1 MQRKL
6 VVFNYKIR
14 LNKDLHHLEANKYKP
29 NSFQESN
36 FEGNMRSN
44 NNKLQWRIRFYE
56 GLHLRIEIMV

>member
-6 VVFNYKIR
+6 VVFNYKIG

-29 NSFQESN
+29 NSFHESN

-44 NNKLQWRIRFYE
+44 NN
-56 GLHLRIEIMV
+56 

>member
-44 NNKLQWRIRFYE
+44 NNKLQ
-56 GLHLRIEIMV
+56 